1 MKAKQPDLIALLK
14 PLAKAVD
21 QIPKDV
27 SDDFVAH
34 IYPYGIAV
42 TVADLRAASKAV
54 KLLKAP
60 SGNA

>member
-1 MKAKQPDLIALLK
+1 MKAKQIDLIALLK

-42 TVADLRAASKAV
+42 KVADLRAVSRV
-54 KLLKAP
+54 IR
-60 SGNA
+60 GNA